1 MFEDAFTVGGVGAA
15 AAVADAAVPGTRF
28 ASPLL
33 NDGLAE
39 SGLGFCMVADG
50 VGAIPWGSVL
60 AVFVKDLAGAVLAL
74 RTT

>member
-1 MFEDAFTVGGVGAA
+1 MGGVGGA

-28 ASPLL
+28 VSPLL

-39 SGLGFCMVADG
+39 SGFGFCIVADG
-50 VGAIPWGSVL
+50 VVAIPLGSVL
-60 AVFVKDLAGAVLAL
+60 AVFVKDLGRAALAL